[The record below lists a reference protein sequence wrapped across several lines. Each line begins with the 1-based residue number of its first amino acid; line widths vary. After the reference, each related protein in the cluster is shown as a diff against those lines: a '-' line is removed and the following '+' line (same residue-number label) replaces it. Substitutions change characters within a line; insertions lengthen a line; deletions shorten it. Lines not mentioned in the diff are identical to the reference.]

1 MLGREIGPY
10 KILEKIGQGGM
21 GIVYQGIHRQLE
33 QEVAIKVLSPAY
45 AAEPSMRE
53 RFVQEAKI
61 QARLTHPHVVN
72 ILNYLEDGADIFLVM
87 EYVKGETLDK
97 RLGKV
102 GSLSQHEAVL
112 VCQSVLAALDF
123 MHSKGVIHRDI
134 KPGNIM
140 FTDTGVVKVTDFGI
154 AKITGDHGQTQ
165 TGMRIG
171 TLWYMSPEQIKGQP
185 ASVASD
191 LYALGITLY
200 QMVTGK
206 LPFYGDSE
214 YTLMKAHLEEVPEA
228 PWLSNTYISQDL
240 GRMILKAIEK
250 TPERRYRS
258 AYEFAE
264 ALTALTY
271 QPDTP
276 HRDIPRARE
285 RPSFRRRFLPLRTW
299 QYVTF
304 ASLSVMLG
312 SILYM
317 SASDSGFMIFKRP
330 SPIVAES
337 VPSGRPLSSPS
348 LPLQPVLPSPQ
359 QAPRSS
365 LASPVDM
372 VRPPNQ
378 LPPQGNVSVQKSASS
393 EASEHT
399 TAPATVTPAMAS
411 IPLPL
416 PPSSSLNEALRDG
429 TAETKEVYAWII
441 VATEKALDV
450 SSSRL
455 HISRLE
461 NTIKIA
467 KERGNAS
474 TKVLQEN
481 LVNMTKNVNL
491 RFDEYVDAVKRI
503 AEKDKKFV
511 DISLEAYLDSIK
523 SKEDY
528 ENIKIVNSV
537 IKNHI
542 DYYKQYKKANI
553 EQWKSD
559 LEKL

>member
-45 AAEPSMRE
+45 SADPSMRE

-72 ILNYLEDGADIFLVM
+72 ILNYLEDGQDIFLVM

-102 GSLSQHEAVL
+102 GCLSQYEAVL

-154 AKITGDHGQTQ
+154 AKITGDQGQTQ

-171 TLWYMSPEQIKGQP
+171 TLWYMSPEQIRGKP

-200 QMVTGK
+200 QMVTGQ

-214 YTLMKAHLEEVPEA
+214 YTLMKAHLEEIPEP
-228 PWLSNTYISQDL
+228 PWISNAQISQAL
-240 GRMILKAIEK
+240 GRVILKAIEK
-250 TPERRYRS
+250 MPEHRYPT
-258 AYEFAE
+258 AYAFAE
-264 ALTALTY
+264 ALTDLTY

-276 HRDIPRARE
+276 PRDSSLARD
-285 RPSFRRRFLPLRTW
+285 RPSFRRRFLQRRTW
-299 QYVTF
+299 HYVTF
-304 ASLSVMLG
+304 ASFSIMLG
-312 SILYM
+312 SILYI
-317 SASDSGFMIFKRP
+317 SASNNGFMIFKRP

-337 VPSGRPLSSPS
+337 GSSVRSLSSPP
-348 LPLQPVLPSPQ
+348 LPPHPVPLSPQ
-359 QAPRSS
+359 QSPLSPP
-365 LASPVDM
+365 ASPVHM
-372 VRPPNQ
+372 VGPPSQ
-378 LPPQGNVSVQKSASS
+378 PLPLGNVSTQKSV
-393 EASEHT
+393 ASEVSEQ
-399 TAPATVTPAMAS
+399 TVTPAPVTSAMAS
-411 IPLPL
+411 IPPVL
-416 PPSSSLNEALRDG
+416 PPPGSLNAALRDD
-429 TAETKEVYAWII
+429 TAEAKEVYAWII

-450 SSSRL
+450 NSSRL

-467 KERGNAS
+467 KERGNTS
-474 TKVLQEN
+474 TKALQEN
-481 LVNMTKNVNL
+481 LFKMTKNVNT
-491 RFDEYVDAVKRI
+491 RFDEYVDSIKRI
-503 AEKDKKFV
+503 AEKDKKSI
-511 DISLEAYLDSIK
+511 DKSLELYVESLK
-523 SKEDY
+523 SKGDQGSI
-528 ENIKIVNSV
+528 NIVNSV

-542 DYYKQYKKANI
+542 DYYKQYKTVNL

-559 LEKL
+559 LERL